1 MPPPSCFPSRV
12 SRHRVAFRC
21 HSKQRPC
28 LNRQSQRR
36 CLPRRPHELRPKR
49 ARWSCSGT
57 SNNITGTSGI
67 FDQAEKGHNIAQDDV
82 IWIGWDETDPG
93 NPYNWGTGRKWLTT
107 WICCVYTLVVAFC
120 GAAFSMGTESM
131 MRDLNCSL
139 ELAVVALSTFPLGF
153 GLAPLVLAPFSDL
166 WTMQVL
172 PRMLFDVAP
181 KLWLFTVLRFPNNST
196 DPMYAI
202 SAIVYTLFFLPIT
215 LGRNIA
221 TVIIARFIG
230 GLAAST
236 GSTLVGGTVADLFE
250 SKDRGLPMSIF
261 SLAAF
266 AGTGLGPATMGYV
279 EENLRLQ
286 WRWISWI
293 QLIIAGVTSLCI
305 ILLTQETRGS
315 VILSKRA
322 AAKRKETGDPRY
334 QCRSD
339 AERASLAILIKISLT
354 RPLFLLFTEPI
365 VAAFSLWVSFAW
377 GILYLTL
384 RAVPLVFANVYGFT
398 IGQVGLVFY
407 GVVVAGLLGFVSNF
421 YQERLY
427 QRHVATRGPEAR
439 LYAALIGGMIFP
451 IGTFIFAFTQG
462 RTHWMGPVIGLML
475 CFFGIFTIYLST
487 FNYLADAYTIYASSA
502 LSAQSLCRNLLGF
515 AFPLFT
521 SQLYSSLGYQWASF
535 LSGMLGLALAVTP
548 WVLFFF
554 GPRIRASSK
563 FAKELAKMR
572 ATDK

>member
-1 MPPPSCFPSRV
+1 MSESESQEKAPSSTTRRTEAEESATAV
-12 SRHRVAFRC
+12 LWDEQ
-21 HSKQRPC
+21 QR
-28 LNRQSQRR
+28 
-36 CLPRRPHELRPKR
+36 E
-49 ARWSCSGT
+49 W
-57 SNNITGTSGI
+57 TSGDAVGNP
-67 FDQAEKGHNIAQDDV
+67 DQAEKGHNIAQHDA
-82 IWIGWDETDPG
+82 IWMEWDENDPG

-107 WICCVYTLVVAFC
+107 WLCCVYTLVVAFC
-120 GAAFSMGTESM
+120 GAAFSMGTYSM
-131 MRDLNCSL
+131 VQDLNCSL
-139 ELAVVALSTFPLGF
+139 ELAVLALSTFPLGF
-153 GLAPLVLAPFSDL
+153 GLAPLVLAPFSD
-166 WTMQVL
+166 
-172 PRMLFDVAP
+172 
-181 KLWLFTVLRFPNNST
+181 S
-196 DPMYAI
+196 I
-202 SAIVYTLFFLPIT
+202 IYTLFFLPIT
-215 LGRNIA
+215 LGKNIA

-279 EENLRLQ
+279 EENVRLQ

-293 QLIIAGVTSLCI
+293 QLIIAAVMCLGI
-305 ILLTQETRGS
+305 IVLTQETRGS
-315 VILSKRA
+315 VILSRRA
-322 AAKRKETGDPRY
+322 AAKRKATGDPRY

-339 AERASLAILIKISLT
+339 AERASLVILIKISLT

-384 RAVPLVFANVYGFT
+384 RAVPLVFAHVYGFT

-407 GVVVAGLLGFVSNF
+407 GVVVAGIIGFVSNF

-427 QRHVATRGPEAR
+427 QRYVGTRGPEAR

-451 IGTFIFAFTQG
+451 MGTLIFAFTQG
-462 RTHWMGPVIGLML
+462 RTHWIGPVIGLML
-475 CFFGIFTIYLST
+475 CFLGIFTIYLST

-554 GPRIRASSK
+554 GPRIGVSSK
-563 FAKELAKMR
+563 FAKELAKVR
-572 ATDK
+572 AAGK

>member
-1 MPPPSCFPSRV
+1 MSGGPDAMPPSSSFPSRV
-12 SRHRVAFRC
+12 ARHRVAFRC

-28 LNRQSQRR
+28 PNRQSQGR
-36 CLPRRPHELRPKR
+36 CLPRRPHELRPKGVR
-49 ARWSCSGT
+49 RSCSGT
-57 SNNITGTSGI
+57 SNNITGTSAGLV
-67 FDQAEKGHNIAQDDV
+67 AQDDV

-139 ELAVVALSTFPLGF
+139 ELAVLALSTFPLGF
-153 GLAPLVLAPFSDL
+153 GLAPLVLAPFSDG
-166 WTMQVL
+166 
-172 PRMLFDVAP
+172 
-181 KLWLFTVLRFPNNST
+181 
-196 DPMYAI
+196 I
-202 SAIVYTLFFLPIT
+202 IYTLFFLPIT

-279 EENLRLQ
+279 EENLGLQ

-339 AERASLAILIKISLT
+339 AERASLAILIKFSLT

-407 GVVVAGLLGFVSNF
+407 GVVVAGLFGFVSNF

-475 CFFGIFTIYLST
+475 CFFGIFTIYLS
-487 FNYLADAYTIYASSA
+487 A

-535 LSGMLGLALAVTP
+535 LSGMLGLALAGTP

-572 ATDK
+572 ATGK

>member
-1 MPPPSCFPSRV
+1 MSEPAEPGKV
-12 SRHRVAFRC
+12 SSTTTPRTEAEGSATVV
-21 HSKQRPC
+21 Q
-28 LNRQSQRR
+28 
-36 CLPRRPHELRPKR
+36 LP
-49 ARWSCSGT
+49 G
-57 SNNITGTSGI
+57 GI

-82 IWIGWDETDPG
+82 MWIGWDETDPG

-139 ELAVVALSTFPLGF
+139 ELAVLALSTFPLGF
-153 GLAPLVLAPFSDL
+153 GLAPLVLAPFSEAYG
-166 WTMQVL
+166 
-172 PRMLFDVAP
+172 RY
-181 KLWLFTVLRFPNNST
+181 
-196 DPMYAI
+196 PMYAI
-202 SAIVYTLFFLPIT
+202 SGIIYTLFFLPIT

-279 EENLRLQ
+279 EENLGLQ
-286 WRWISWI
+286 W
-293 QLIIAGVTSLCI
+293 
-305 ILLTQETRGS
+305 
-315 VILSKRA
+315 
-322 AAKRKETGDPRY
+322 
-334 QCRSD
+334 RSD
-339 AERASLAILIKISLT
+339 AERASLAILIKFSLT

-365 VAAFSLWVSFAW
+365 VPAFSLWVSFAW

-407 GVVVAGLLGFVSNF
+407 GVVVAGLFGFVSNF

-427 QRHVATRGPEAR
+427 QRHVATRGPEAW
-439 LYAALIGGMIFP
+439 LSNALD
-451 IGTFIFAFTQG
+451 GTRDRSNAVLLW
-462 RTHWMGPVIGLML
+462 HLHH
-475 CFFGIFTIYLST
+475 LSVHI
-487 FNYLADAYTIYASSA
+487 NYLADAYTIYASSA

-535 LSGMLGLALAVTP
+535 LSGMLGLALAGTP

-572 ATDK
+572 ATGK